1 MRQVATA
8 IGGVWEKLI
17 WDGPPVGVNCQ
28 LRWCRG
34 VRARDRDQKLSA
46 IAGQLPSDCLVSM
59 RSGSLLSLQL
69 EEMMTSALDVGVIMK
84 RFNLRFL
91 LVVGSV
97 YIANV
102 AVTMHA
108 SSS

>member
-1 MRQVATA
+1 
-8 IGGVWEKLI
+8 
-17 WDGPPVGVNCQ
+17 
-28 LRWCRG
+28 
-34 VRARDRDQKLSA
+34 
-46 IAGQLPSDCLVSM
+46 
-59 RSGSLLSLQL
+59 
-69 EEMMTSALDVGVIMK
+69 MMTSALDVGVIMK